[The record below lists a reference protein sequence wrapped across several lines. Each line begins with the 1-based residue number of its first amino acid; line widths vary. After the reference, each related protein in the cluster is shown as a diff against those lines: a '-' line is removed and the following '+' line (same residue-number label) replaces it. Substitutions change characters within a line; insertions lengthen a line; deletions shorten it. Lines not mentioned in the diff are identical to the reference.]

1 MEAHESLGAY
11 RFDDFVLD
19 PGAFRLARHEEEIPL
34 EPKAID
40 LLLYL
45 VQRPGQLASKEELIS
60 AIWMGTAVTDN
71 ALTRVV
77 AQLRRALGDDAHG
90 ARYIETVP
98 TRGYRFIAQPTRT
111 VSPELPGTPHL
122 AKPVPLVG
130 DTKPQQRSWAWPAW
144 AALALAMS
152 LTAVVVAWRV
162 RPRLFSEPTLP
173 RPSSLAVL
181 PLRNLTGDVDQDYF
195 VAGMTEALA
204 AKLSQI
210 RTLTVAAATST
221 MRYRH
226 STLPASRIAR
236 ELGVDS
242 LLEGAVF
249 REANRVRVTV
259 ALIHGSSERR
269 LWSAT
274 YDRPISD
281 VLALY
286 NDVALTLADEMRLA
300 VTEAQQALLS
310 QSRTVHPEAY
320 EAYLRGSYF
329 VGNRWMAGGC
339 RDAERY
345 LLRAIELAPEFAP
358 PYATLAWCYAYPD
371 RTGRH
376 IEDIGPKAKAA
387 VKTAL
392 ALDDSLALAHLVLG
406 TILWRVEYDPIAAE
420 AELRRALELDS
431 SSGLVHIPYGEWLL
445 WHGQREQGLALL
457 NRAVQLE
464 PFSPDRNVQ
473 VGFCLLTVGLYDQ
486 AIARLRAALELDP
499 HYATAQ
505 LWIAE
510 AYAYKNQYDAAVA
523 EYLKWLDGSLR
534 PARAAGARATLAA
547 AYARGGWLG
556 FWRAEL
562 ALAEEDAARPGSVWK
577 PPYHRYTGV
586 WSMARRYA
594 RLGERRRALRALERA
609 YQARHHM
616 MAVLP
621 LEPLFQG
628 LRHDAQFQAL
638 LRETGA
644 LSTADVVLAPRHAGG
659 AGAGS

>member
-19 PGAFRLARHEEEIPL
+19 PRAFRLARHEEEIPL

-45 VQRPGQLASKEELIS
+45 VQRPGQLASKDELIA
-60 AIWMGTAVTDN
+60 AIWLGTAVTDN

-98 TRGYRFIAQPTRT
+98 TRGYRFIAQPTWT
-111 VSPELPGTPHL
+111 VSGATATP
-122 AKPVPLVG
+122 KEG
-130 DTKPQQRSWAWPAW
+130 SSAWPRW
-144 AALALAMS
+144 AVLTLATS
-152 LTAVVVAWRV
+152 LLLVVVAWRV
-162 RPRLFSEPTLP
+162 RPRLASEPTLP
-173 RPSSLAVL
+173 RLRSLAVL
-181 PLRNLTGDVDQDYF
+181 PLRNLTGDADQDYF

-210 RTLTVAAATST
+210 RPLTVAAATST

-236 ELGVDS
+236 ELGVEG

-274 YDRPISD
+274 YDRPVAD

-286 NDVALTLADEMRLA
+286 NDVALTLAGEMRLA
-300 VTEAQQALLS
+300 VTEAQQALLG

-371 RTGRH
+371 RIGRG

-387 VKTAL
+387 VKKAL
-392 ALDDSLALAHLVLG
+392 ALDDSLALAHLVRG
-406 TILWRVEYDPIAAE
+406 TILWRVDYDPAAAE
-420 AELRRALELDS
+420 SELRRALELDS

-445 WHGQREQGLALL
+445 WHGERDRGLALL

-473 VGFCLLTVGLYDQ
+473 VGFCLLTVGLYDE

-510 AYAYKNQYDAAVA
+510 AYAYKSEHDAAVA

-534 PARAAGARATLAA
+534 PARAAGARTALES

-594 RLGERRRALRALERA
+594 RLGERRHALLALEHA

-616 MAVLP
+616 MAILP
-621 LEPLFQG
+621 FEPLFEG
-628 LRHDAQFQAL
+628 LRQHAQFQAL
-638 LRETGA
+638 LRETRASATG
-644 LSTADVVLAPRHAGG
+644 SRAGRNESPG
-659 AGAGS
+659 AGLPHRARHRAPAPGPR